1 MLTPAL
7 PVVPVT
13 NLRYVMMMVRKWE
26 KAMTVMIATMMIK
39 ITMIIMTLG
48 LSGYHGRG
56 LEAILGECAARGNFI
71 HSLNSKD
78 LERLGLYFSSDNW
91 KSSSYV
97 YIGQLGLYCKIILER
112 QRSERV
118 TFFK

>member
-1 MLTPAL
+1 
-7 PVVPVT
+7 
-13 NLRYVMMMVRKWE
+13 MMVRKWE

-39 ITMIIMTLG
+39 MTMMMIMTLG

-78 LERLGLYFSSDNW
+78 LERLGLYFSSDNC

-97 YIGQLGLYCKIILER
+97 YIGQLGLYCQIILER